1 MPFDEAVC
9 GVTDAMLVVPNRDCK
24 VVLAENVIVSPTE
37 NPLVLD
43 ILMLGTSEYAAD
55 I

>member
-1 MPFDEAVC
+1 VAVC
-9 GVTDAMLVVPNRDCK
+9 GVTDAMLVVPNKVCK

-37 NPLVLD
+37 NPLVLETF
-43 ILMLGTSEYAAD
+43 ILGMSEYGVE